1 MNHLS
6 VFAEYRAY
14 LFAIAQKIL
23 GSAIDVEDL
32 LQETFLRWQQTPL
45 AQIRSPKA
53 FLSTVLKRLCLNH
66 LDSAYV
72 RHSAGSIDDTIVSQ
86 LEIAPALG
94 EKLAPAIQI
103 LFERLSSKE
112 RLVLIL
118 REVFDYEYEEIALLI
133 EKNVANCRQLLRRA
147 HQHLLEGKRRFTVS
161 AEQLQQLTSEFA
173 ATFRTGDLNSL
184 VAALS

>member
-6 VFAEYRAY
+6 VFSEYRAY
-14 LFAIAQKIL
+14 LFAIAQRIL
-23 GSAIDVEDL
+23 GNAIDVEDL

-53 FLSTVLKRLCLNH
+53 FLSTVIKRLCLNH

-72 RHSAGSIDDTIVSQ
+72 RHTTGDIES
-86 LEIAPALG
+86 LEPATVCETTAMDQVVPALRV
-94 EKLAPAIQI
+94 
-103 LFERLSSKE
+103 LFERLAPKE

-118 REVFDYEYEEIALLI
+118 REVFDYEYEEIALLL
-133 EKNVANCRQLLRRA
+133 EKSASNCRQLLRRA
-147 HQHLLEGKRRFTVS
+147 RQHLIDGKSRFNVS
-161 AEQLQQLTSEFA
+161 QEQLQHLAHQFA
-173 ATFRTGDLNSL
+173 ASLRGGDLQPL